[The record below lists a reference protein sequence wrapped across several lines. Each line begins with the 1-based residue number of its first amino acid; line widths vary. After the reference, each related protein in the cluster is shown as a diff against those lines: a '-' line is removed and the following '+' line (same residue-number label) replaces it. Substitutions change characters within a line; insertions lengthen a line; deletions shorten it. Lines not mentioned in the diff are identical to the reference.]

1 MNAPRKERKLKPNS
15 SSFSDRVNNGLIIEP
30 RQASMLIAGGVLVTF
45 LVFISGYFLGQKKA
59 LTEFSQKVDQ
69 ESLADQIYSSLC
81 VLYDVKPE
89 DSQDDQETVVADSQ
103 TSLPVEGS
111 QETASSSEVVESSE
125 QETQPTKHYY
135 AKLSGFG
142 TQKAAL
148 AFQKRLSEKDICVE
162 IKKIQSRTKK
172 GRLVTWYQA
181 ITPMFTD
188 ELAFLGVIE
197 RIKAYER
204 IKDIVP
210 IIIG

>member
-1 MNAPRKERKLKPNS
+1 MNVPPKERKLKSNS

-30 RQASMLIAGGVLVTF
+30 RQASALIAGGILVTF
-45 LVFISGYFLGQKKA
+45 LVFISGFFLGQKKA
-59 LTEFSQKVDQ
+59 LTEFSHKVDQ

-81 VLYDVKPE
+81 VLYDVKSE
-89 DSQDDQETVVADSQ
+89 DTNDEQETVASDSIQ
-103 TSLPVEGS
+103 TL
-111 QETASSSEVVESSE
+111 SSEGNQESAPLEVAETSE
-125 QETQPTKHYY
+125 QEPQPTKHYY

-210 IIIG
+210 IIIGQ